1 MRTILAATDGSD
13 AALRA
18 LDFAAR
24 MAAAMTGT
32 RLHVLYVRLPVL
44 VLRRDRSLRRQGTDD
59 RALQEEAAV
68 ILEGARRFVADRI
81 SSVEFEQQE
90 GDPGETIVRR
100 ASELGCESI
109 VMGTHGRGR
118 LASAILG
125 SVAYRVVH
133 LSTIPAGSP
142 IASWAGHAIRKWR
155 ATRPA

>member
-32 RLHVLYVRLPVL
+32 RLHVLYVRLPVRAYGEIEVYAGKERMIEL
-44 VLRRDRSLRRQGTDD
+44 SRQ
-59 RALQEEAAV
+59 EAAA

-133 LSTIPAGSP
+133 LSTIPVTL
-142 IASWAGHAIRKWR
+142 
-155 ATRPA
+155 TR